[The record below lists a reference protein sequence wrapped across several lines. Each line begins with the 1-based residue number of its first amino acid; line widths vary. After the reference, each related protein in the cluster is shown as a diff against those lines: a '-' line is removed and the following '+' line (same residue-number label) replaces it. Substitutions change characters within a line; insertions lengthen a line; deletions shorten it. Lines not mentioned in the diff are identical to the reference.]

1 MFIISLYHIDLI
13 PLLHKFQRY
22 TYRQSQINPIKGLR
36 TLGVG
41 NGFPAGGQPLFPDA
55 LPCRTTQ
62 INRTLKQGHRFADGD
77 VACVRQLL
85 GKTFPG
91 GRHQRSAD
99 PPPPHDSDMEVAASM
114 YPANN
119 SIAT

>member
-62 INRTLKQGHRFADGD
+62 INRTFKQGHRFADGD